1 MRFATEKSYVWEK
14 PRNNACAVAAFTVS
28 LDSSTKNEEKIAPQ
42 PDKRCICGVSRVYCA
57 GNKLRI
63 KKTHRLMAQGTL
75 FIVSAPSGAGK
86 SSLIQALLKTQP
98 LYDTQVS
105 ISHTTRGI
113 RPRENH
119 GEHYYFVNHDAF
131 RQMIKEDAFLE
142 HAEVFGNYYGTSRKA
157 IEQVLSTGVDVFLDI
172 DWQGAKQIRERMP
185 QARSIF
191 VLPPSKDELDRRL
204 RGRGQDSE
212 DVIARRMAQAVS
224 EMSHYAEYDYL
235 IVNDDFDLA
244 LSDLKNIIRAE
255 RLRMGRQKLRHDAL
269 ISKLLA
275 D

>member
-1 MRFATEKSYVWEK
+1 
-14 PRNNACAVAAFTVS
+14 
-28 LDSSTKNEEKIAPQ
+28 
-42 PDKRCICGVSRVYCA
+42 
-57 GNKLRI
+57 
-63 KKTHRLMAQGTL
+63 MAQGTL
-75 FIVSAPSGAGK
+75 YIVSAPSGAGK

-105 ISHTTRGI
+105 VSHTTRNR
-113 RPRENH
+113 RPGEHN
-119 GEHYYFVNHDAF
+119 GEHYYFVSPAEF
-131 RQMIKEDAFLE
+131 EKMIQENAFLE
-142 HAEVFGNYYGTSRKA
+142 YAQVFDHYYGTSRKA

-172 DWQGAKQIRERMP
+172 DWQGAQQIRQKMP
-185 QARSIF
+185 QARSVF
-191 VLPPSKDELDRRL
+191 VLPPSKEELYRRL

-212 DVIARRMAQAVS
+212 AVISKRMAQAVA

-244 LSDLKNIIRAE
+244 LSDLKTIIRAE
-255 RLRMGRQKLRHDAL
+255 RLRMGRQKARHDAL